1 MATEM
6 VLEQWK
12 SKAEGKSD
20 NELKTAWNN
29 FMDSL
34 GKDDDSNPLRA
45 VYEILENI
53 PDTALDSINKLY
65 SNKSNLTET

>member
-1 MATEM
+1 
-6 VLEQWK
+6 
-12 SKAEGKSD
+12 
-20 NELKTAWNN
+20 
-29 FMDSL
+29 MDSL